1 MNLKEIFNQK
11 TTEKG
16 DIAFSSTGNTYI
28 DILFMSEYYNKHLD
42 KVLSIGQTRWSLWNW

>member
-16 DIAFSSTGNTYI
+16 DIAFSSTANTYI
-28 DILFMSEYYNKHLD
+28 DIYEW
-42 KVLSIGQTRWSLWNW
+42 V

>member
-16 DIAFSSTGNTYI
+16 DIAFSSTVNIYI
-28 DILFMSEYYNKHLD
+28 DGRHTSKN
-42 KVLSIGQTRWSLWNW
+42 